1 MLYLVNSRGL
11 FVFKERT
18 IMSKLMN
25 STGNIVDIF
34 NLQKEQVCKE
44 VIILGA
50 CRINRCATC

>member
-1 MLYLVNSRGL
+1 MAR
-11 FVFKERT
+11 
-18 IMSKLMN
+18 LMN

-34 NLQKEQVCKE
+34 NLKKEDISSD